1 MNIDRRRN
9 KMNLPCLMA
18 SPERAKELKT
28 LSVGFPSVSLSVQAL
43 GDLEMILSGAYA
55 PLEGFLSKADYE
67 SVLDGMRLA
76 DGRFWP
82 MPVCLE
88 AESGQAAKFKPGDSL
103 ALRDGEGFMLAV
115 MHLEEAWKPDLA
127 REARA
132 VYGTDDPAAHPG
144 VRRLLERPDLTYLS
158 GRIEGLHLPQHVD
171 FGGLRHQPADVL
183 RSADASG
190 WVRVL
195 GVTLDC
201 DLHGGLRE
209 SLMLAARRVGG
220 SILALST
227 VNRDLLGW
235 DDHFTSV
242 RCMSAFAEAFPR
254 DMLRLT
260 LSPMCERLA
269 GPRQALLEACVFG
282 NFGCTH
288 MLVRNTHADPAPA
301 GQTPFYP
308 GGEAQRLVALHA
320 AETGVECVAPEEM
333 VYLESRAQFVPAS
346 SVPSD
351 DAGVRSVE
359 PSELRRR
366 LEFGLEIPTWCCP
379 PGVVRE
385 LRHAF
390 PPRSEQGFTI
400 FITGYS
406 GAGKSTLAKIL
417 HVKLMELRQRP
428 VTLLDGDIV
437 RKMLSSELGF
447 SREHRMLNIR
457 RMGYVASEI
466 TKNRGVAICSPIAPY
481 AEARRDARA
490 MVEKYGGF
498 IEVHLCTP
506 IEVCIQRDR
515 KGIYAKARAGLI
527 KGVTGIDDPYETP
540 AAPELRLDTTSMSA
554 AETAHEVLLFLEQG
568 GYIG

>member
-1 MNIDRRRN
+1 MKIDRRRD
-9 KMNLPCLMA
+9 KMNLPCPMA
-18 SPERAKELKT
+18 SPERASELKAH
-28 LSVGFPSVSLSVQAL
+28 SVGFPSVSLSVQAL

-55 PLEGFLSKADYE
+55 PLKGFLSRADYE
-67 SVLDGMRLA
+67 GVLEEMRLS

-88 AESGQAAKFKPGDSL
+88 VESGQGAGLKPGDSL

-132 VYGTDDPAAHPG
+132 VFGTDDPALHPG
-144 VRRLLERPDLTYLS
+144 VRRLLERPDVTYLS
-158 GRIEGLHLPQHVD
+158 GRLEGLHLPHHVD
-171 FGGLRHQPADVL
+171 FADLRHQPADVL
-183 RSADASG
+183 RAAGASG

-201 DLHGGLRE
+201 DLHGGWRE
-209 SLMLAARRVGG
+209 SLMLAARRIGG
-220 SILALST
+220 SILALSS
-227 VNRDLLGW
+227 VNRDVLGW
-235 DDHFTSV
+235 DDHFTTV
-242 RCMSAFAEAFPR
+242 RCMSAFADTFPR
-254 DMLRLT
+254 NMLRLGLT
-260 LSPMCERLA
+260 PMCERPA

-301 GQTPFYP
+301 GQAPFYP

-320 AETGVECVAPEEM
+320 GDTGVQCVIPEEM
-333 VYLESRAQFVPAS
+333 VYLESRAQFVPID
-346 SVPSD
+346 SVLSGDP
-351 DAGVRSVE
+351 GVRSVD
-359 PSELRRR
+359 PVELRRR
-366 LEFGLEIPTWCCP
+366 LEFGLEIPPWCCP
-379 PGVVRE
+379 PGVVQE
-385 LRHAF
+385 LRQAF

-417 HVKLMELRQRP
+417 YVKLMEMRQRP

-481 AEARRDARA
+481 AEARCDART

-540 AAPELRLDTTSMSA
+540 VTPELRFDTTSMSST
-554 AETAHEVLLFLEQG
+554 ETAHEVLLFLEQG
-568 GYIG
+568 GYIK